1 MMYLKKKSIAIVS
14 LVFLIAI
21 AFVINY
27 NYQNGI
33 NKNASGK
40 TEDLN
45 TQLTDKNQT
54 LNTTSTKDASKA
66 ATAVASGLFS
76 SYRQDRDVNR
86 SRSLEALQEIVNNK
100 NTSQTTRDEAQKQI
114 IKLTE
119 TNQKELILENLI
131 KAKGFQDAVVLIDNN
146 TANVI
151 VQADKLSEQEVAKI
165 QDVVLQQ
172 TGFSL
177 DNIKIM
183 NRMN

>member
-1 MMYLKKKSIAIVS
+1 MMYLKKKSIAIAS
-14 LVFLIAI
+14 LVLLIAI

-33 NKNASGK
+33 NKNASSK
-40 TEDLN
+40 SSLN
-45 TQLTDKNQT
+45 SQLMDNSKVSNSS
-54 LNTTSTKDASKA
+54 STNEQSEA
-66 ATAVASGLFS
+66 ATALSSGLFA
-76 SYRQDRDVNR
+76 SYRQDRDINR

-100 NTSQTTRDEAQKQI
+100 NTSQETRDEAQKQI

-131 KAKGFQDAVVLIDNN
+131 KAKRFQDAIVLIDNN

-151 VQADKLSEQEVAKI
+151 VQADKLSAQEVAKI
-165 QDVVLQQ
+165 QDVVSQQ
-172 TGFSL
+172 TGFPL

>member
-1 MMYLKKKSIAIVS
+1 MMYLKKKSIAIAS
-14 LVFLIAI
+14 LVLLIAI

-33 NKNASGK
+33 NKNTSSK
-40 TEDLN
+40 NSLN
-45 TQLTDKNQT
+45 SQLIDNSNVSSSSSANEQSEA
-54 LNTTSTKDASKA
+54 TTALS
-66 ATAVASGLFS
+66 SGLFA
-76 SYRQDRDVNR
+76 SYRQDRDINR

-100 NTSQTTRDEAQKQI
+100 NTSQETRDEAQKQI

-131 KAKGFQDAVVLIDNN
+131 KAKGFQDAIVLIDNN

-151 VQADKLSEQEVAKI
+151 VQADKLSAQEVAKI
-165 QDVVLQQ
+165 QDVVSQQ
-172 TGFSL
+172 TGFPL